1 MSWLRGAAI
10 ALVLSSAASVN
21 AAPPTAESNRAA
33 DLRTAREL
41 YDKGITAYN
50 LGEYDT
56 AVAQLKRSYEL
67 SKAPQLLF
75 NIAQAYRAKG
85 DHRQALM
92 FYRTYLRL
100 IPNAR
105 NRADAETL
113 ALEMERKSAD
123 DERLRQERDE
133 REAAQKREA
142 SQRAAEVTAQQ
153 RAAELSLQQQEAA
166 RRVAEESRPVVGTSA
181 DSTRLTATASPP
193 RKPVYKKWWF
203 WTAVGGAAVVAATVT
218 VVAVTLSSRT
228 VTPSGNL
235 GTIDGR
241 P

>member
-1 MSWLRGAAI
+1 MSWLRGTAA
-10 ALVLSSAASVN
+10 ALVLLVLGPVY
-21 AAPPTAESNRAA
+21 AAPPTPS

-50 LGEYDT
+50 LGEYDS

-67 SKAPQLLF
+67 SKAAPLLF
-75 NIAQAYRAKG
+75 NIAQAFRAKG
-85 DHRQALM
+85 DHAQALS

-100 IPNAR
+100 VPNAR

-113 ALEMERKSAD
+113 ALEMEHKAAE
-123 DERLRQERDE
+123 DERL
-133 REAAQKREA
+133 QKEHEVASQKEA
-142 SQRAAEVTAQQ
+142 SQRAEEAAAQR
-153 RAAELSLQQQEAA
+153 RAAELAAQQQVAA
-166 RRVAEESRPVVGTSA
+166 QHVADESRAPAPGA
-181 DSTRLTATASPP
+181 DAARLTASPLAQKRP
-193 RKPVYKKWWF
+193 IYKKWWF
-203 WTAVGGAAVVAATVT
+203 WTAVVGAAAVAATVT
-218 VVAVTLSSRT
+218 AVAVTESSRT